1 MKIERKMKNE
11 IVPHFYCDKYE
22 KREHYK
28 GTNIG
33 VNLQKKRLQVL
44 QCSNNSNP
52 ISKELNLNS
61 LLIKSEVSLKC
72 MRRNNKSS
80 FVH

>member
-11 IVPHFYCDKYE
+11 KVPHFYCDKYE

-33 VNLQKKRLQVL
+33 VNLQKKG
-44 QCSNNSNP
+44 C
-52 ISKELNLNS
+52 
-61 LLIKSEVSLKC
+61 KC
-72 MRRNNKSS
+72 CNAVTTLTQFQKN
-80 FVH
+80 